1 MKKAICVILALAS
14 VFTLTGCTSVYSN
27 FKEIEQLLVIQDMGL
42 DKQGGG
48 VLLSLCSASDESTGD
63 VPKRLYGTGDS
74 ITTALEHIYNY
85 SFEDIIFCS
94 HISHVLIGEKAAESG
109 IDDYLSYICRSPI
122 MRLDIPLFVVKG
134 STAQDAVL
142 KVGDGSRGIVEIMDS
157 VEISV
162 GRLGNSSLYTAA
174 ETVRNLDRCG
184 SSLICAVE
192 LAEPLESD
200 SGAQSGDSPS
210 SSEDEGSAAQDE
222 GSSKLTAVV
231 YGYAVI
237 RDGKLCKFLD
247 RDEAIAVGFLTNKV
261 GLTNV
266 TVRDRHGSLVVLEID
281 SGGSEVT
288 PVWSGTGELTGL
300 NIAVDVRASIVEVSG
315 SSDTRSAEY
324 TDHITAQLEA
334 LISDYVSRVMLTSR
348 ELRSDFL
355 CLAQTV
361 ECDDPSAFR
370 MLPQSFPDLLPS
382 LELQISVSGQLTHT
396 SDVRDF

>member
-14 VFTLTGCTSVYSN
+14 AFTLTGCTSVYSN

-48 VLLSLCSASDESTGD
+48 VLLSLCSASDESTGN

-85 SFEDIIFCS
+85 SFEDILFCS

-122 MRLDIPLFVVKG
+122 MRLYIPLFVVKG

-142 KVGDGSRGIVEIMDS
+142 KVGDGNRGVVEIMDS
-157 VEISV
+157 VEMSV

-200 SGAQSGDSPS
+200 SGAPAGDSTS

-222 GSSKLTAVV
+222 GGSKLTAVV

-361 ECDDPSAFR
+361 ERDDPSAFH

-396 SDVRDF
+396 NDVRDF

>member
-85 SFEDIIFCS
+85 SFEDILFCS

-142 KVGDGSRGIVEIMDS
+142 KVGDGNRGVVEIMDS
-157 VEISV
+157 VEMSV

-174 ETVRNLDRCG
+174 ETVRNLDRYG

-200 SGAQSGDSPS
+200 SGAPAGDSPS
-210 SSEDEGSAAQDE
+210 FSEDEGSAAQDE
-222 GSSKLTAVV
+222 GGSKLTAVV

-361 ECDDPSAFR
+361 ERDDPSAFR
-370 MLPQSFPDLLPS
+370 MLLQSFPDLLPS

>member
-14 VFTLTGCTSVYSN
+14 AFTLTGCTSVYSN
-27 FKEIEQLLVIQDMGL
+27 FKEIEQLLVIQDLGL

-48 VLLSLCSASDESTGD
+48 VLLSLCSASDESTGN

-85 SFEDIIFCS
+85 SFEDILFCS

-122 MRLDIPLFVVKG
+122 MRLDIPLFIVKG

-142 KVGDGSRGIVEIMDS
+142 KVGDGNRGVVEIMDS
-157 VEISV
+157 VEMSV

-200 SGAQSGDSPS
+200 SGAPAGDSPS
-210 SSEDEGSAAQDE
+210 ASEEDGFATQDDGS
-222 GSSKLTAVV
+222 GKLTAVV

-361 ECDDPSAFR
+361 ERDDPSAFH

-396 SDVRDF
+396 NDVRDF

>member
-85 SFEDIIFCS
+85 SFEDILFCS

-157 VEISV
+157 VEMIV

-200 SGAQSGDSPS
+200 SGAPAGDSPS

-222 GSSKLTAVV
+222 GGSKLTAVV

-288 PVWSGTGELTGL
+288 PVWSDTGELTGL
-300 NIAVDVRASIVEVSG
+300 NIAVDVCASIVEVSG

-361 ECDDPSAFR
+361 ERDDPSAFR
-370 MLPQSFPDLLPS
+370 MLPQSFPGLLPS

-396 SDVRDF
+396 NDVRDF

>member
-94 HISHVLIGEKAAESG
+94 HISHVLIGEKAAENG

-200 SGAQSGDSPS
+200 SGAPSGDSPS
-210 SSEDEGSAAQDE
+210 SSEDGDFAAQDE
-222 GSSKLTAVV
+222 GSGKLTAVV

-315 SSDTRSAEY
+315 SSDMRSAEY

-355 CLAQTV
+355 CLAQAV
-361 ECDDPSAFR
+361 ERDDPSAFL

-396 SDVRDF
+396 NDVRDF

>member
-14 VFTLTGCTSVYSN
+14 AFTLTGCTSVYSN

-48 VLLSLCSASDESTGD
+48 VLLSLCSASDESTGN
-63 VPKRLYGTGDS
+63 VPRRLYGTGDS

-85 SFEDIIFCS
+85 SFEDILFCS

-142 KVGDGSRGIVEIMDS
+142 KVGDGNRGVVEIMDS
-157 VEISV
+157 VEMSV

-200 SGAQSGDSPS
+200 SGAPAGGSPS
-210 SSEDEGSAAQDE
+210 ASEEDGFAAQDE
-222 GSSKLTAVV
+222 GGSKLTAVV

-361 ECDDPSAFR
+361 ERDDPSAFH

-396 SDVRDF
+396 NDVRDF

>member
-14 VFTLTGCTSVYSN
+14 AFTLTGCTSVYSN

-48 VLLSLCSASDESTGD
+48 VLLSLCSASDESTGN

-85 SFEDIIFCS
+85 SFEDILFCS

-122 MRLDIPLFVVKG
+122 MRLDIPLFIVKG

-142 KVGDGSRGIVEIMDS
+142 KVGDGNRGIVEIMDS
-157 VEISV
+157 VEMSV

-200 SGAQSGDSPS
+200 SGAPAGGSPS
-210 SSEDEGSAAQDE
+210 ASEEDGFATQDE
-222 GSSKLTAVV
+222 GGSKLTAVV

-361 ECDDPSAFR
+361 ERDDPSAFH

-396 SDVRDF
+396 NDVRDF

>member
-14 VFTLTGCTSVYSN
+14 AFTLTGCTSVYSN

-42 DKQGGG
+42 DKQGGS

-85 SFEDIIFCS
+85 SFEDILFCS

-142 KVGDGSRGIVEIMDS
+142 KVGDGSRGIVEIMES

-200 SGAQSGDSPS
+200 SGAPAGDSPS

-222 GSSKLTAVV
+222 GGSKLTAVV

-361 ECDDPSAFR
+361 ERDDPSAFR
-370 MLPQSFPDLLPS
+370 MLPQRFPDLLPS

-396 SDVRDF
+396 NDVRDF

>member
-14 VFTLTGCTSVYSN
+14 AFTLTGCTSVYSN

-48 VLLSLCSASDESTGD
+48 VLLSLCSASDESTGN

-85 SFEDIIFCS
+85 SFEDILFCS

-122 MRLDIPLFVVKG
+122 MRLDIPLFIVKG

-142 KVGDGSRGIVEIMDS
+142 KVGDGNRGIVEIMDS
-157 VEISV
+157 VEMSV
-162 GRLGNSSLYTAA
+162 GRLVNSSLYTAA

-200 SGAQSGDSPS
+200 SGAPAGDSTS
-210 SSEDEGSAAQDE
+210 SSEDEGSATQDE
-222 GSSKLTAVV
+222 GGSKLTAVV

-324 TDHITAQLEA
+324 TYHITAQLEA

-361 ECDDPSAFR
+361 ERDDPSAFH

-396 SDVRDF
+396 NDVRDF

>member
-142 KVGDGSRGIVEIMDS
+142 KVGDGNRGVVEIMDS
-157 VEISV
+157 VEMSV

-200 SGAQSGDSPS
+200 SGAPAGDSPS

-222 GSSKLTAVV
+222 GGSKLTAVV

-361 ECDDPSAFR
+361 ERDDPSAFC

-396 SDVRDF
+396 NDVRDF

>member
-14 VFTLTGCTSVYSN
+14 ALTLTGCTSVYSN

-48 VLLSLCSASDESTGD
+48 VLLSLCSASDESTGN

-85 SFEDIIFCS
+85 SFEDILFCS

-109 IDDYLSYICRSPI
+109 IEDYLSYICRSPI
-122 MRLDIPLFVVKG
+122 MRLDIPLFIVKG

-142 KVGDGSRGIVEIMDS
+142 KVGDGNRGIVEIMDS
-157 VEISV
+157 VEMSV

-192 LAEPLESD
+192 LAEPLESS
-200 SGAQSGDSPS
+200 SGTLTADEAS
-210 SSEDEGSAAQDE
+210 SAQDE
-222 GSSKLTAVV
+222 DSGSLTAVV

-266 TVRDRHGSLVVLEID
+266 TVRDRHGSLVVLELD
-281 SGGSEVT
+281 SGSSSVK
-288 PVWSGTGELTGL
+288 PVWSDTGELTGL
-300 NIAVDVRASIVEVSG
+300 NIAVDVRASLVEVSG

-355 CLAQTV
+355 CLAQAV
-361 ECDDPSAFR
+361 ERDDPSAFR
-370 MLPQSFPDLLPS
+370 MLPQNFPDLLPS

-396 SDVRDF
+396 NDTRDF

>member
-85 SFEDIIFCS
+85 SFEDILFCS

-142 KVGDGSRGIVEIMDS
+142 KVGDGNRGVVEIMDS
-157 VEISV
+157 VEMSV

-174 ETVRNLDRCG
+174 ETVRNLDRYG

-200 SGAQSGDSPS
+200 SGAPAGDSPS
-210 SSEDEGSAAQDE
+210 FSEDEGSAAQDE
-222 GSSKLTAVV
+222 GGSKLTAVV

-361 ECDDPSAFR
+361 ERDDPSAFR
-370 MLPQSFPDLLPS
+370 MLLQSFPDLLPS

-396 SDVRDF
+396 NDVRDF

>member
-1 MKKAICVILALAS
+1 MKKAICVILVFAS
-14 VFTLTGCTSVYSN
+14 VLMLTGCTSVYSN
-27 FKEIEQLLVIQDMGL
+27 FKEIEKLLVIQDMGL

-48 VLLSLCSASDESTGD
+48 VLLSLCSASDESTGN

-85 SFEDIIFCS
+85 SFEDILFCS
-94 HISHVLIGEKAAESG
+94 HIGHVLIGEKAAESG
-109 IDDYLSYICRSPI
+109 IEDYLSYICRSPM
-122 MRLDIPLFVVKG
+122 MRLDIPLFIVKG
-134 STAQDAVL
+134 STAQNAVL
-142 KVGDGSRGIVEIMDS
+142 KVGNGNRGIVEIMNSD
-157 VEISV
+157 EMSV

-200 SGAQSGDSPS
+200 SGASTGGTSPS
-210 SSEDEGSAAQDE
+210 DEASSAQDDG
-222 GSSKLTAVV
+222 GSLTAVI

-247 RDEAIAVGFLTNKV
+247 RDEAIAVGFLTNRV
-261 GLTNV
+261 GITNV
-266 TVRDRHGSLVVLEID
+266 TVRDRHGSLVVLELD
-281 SGGSEVT
+281 SGGSNVK
-288 PVWSGTGELTGL
+288 PVWSDTGELTGL

-315 SSDTRSAEY
+315 SSDMRSAEY
-324 TDHITAQLEA
+324 TDHVTAQLEA
-334 LISDYVSRVMLTSR
+334 LISEYVSRVMLTSR

-361 ECDDPSAFR
+361 ERDDPAAFR

-396 SDVRDF
+396 NDTRDF

>member
-200 SGAQSGDSPS
+200 SGAPAGDSPS

-222 GSSKLTAVV
+222 GGSKLTAVV
-231 YGYAVI
+231 YG
-237 RDGKLCKFLD
+237 CKFLD

-361 ECDDPSAFR
+361 ERDDPSAFR

-396 SDVRDF
+396 NDVRDF

>member
-14 VFTLTGCTSVYSN
+14 AFTLTGCTSVYSN

-48 VLLSLCSASDESTGD
+48 VLLSLCSASDESTGN

-85 SFEDIIFCS
+85 SFEDILFCS

-142 KVGDGSRGIVEIMDS
+142 KVGDGSRGVVEIMDS
-157 VEISV
+157 VEMSV

-200 SGAQSGDSPS
+200 SGAPAGGSPS
-210 SSEDEGSAAQDE
+210 ASEEDGFATQDE
-222 GSSKLTAVV
+222 GGSKLTAVV

-324 TDHITAQLEA
+324 TYHITAQLEA

-361 ECDDPSAFR
+361 ERDDPSAFH

-396 SDVRDF
+396 NDVRDF

>member
-14 VFTLTGCTSVYSN
+14 AFTLTGCTSVYSN

-42 DKQGGG
+42 DKQGGS

-85 SFEDIIFCS
+85 SFEDILFCS

-142 KVGDGSRGIVEIMDS
+142 KVGDGNRGIVEIMDS
-157 VEISV
+157 VEMSV
-162 GRLGNSSLYTAA
+162 GRLGDSSLYTAA

-200 SGAQSGDSPS
+200 SGAPAGDSPS
-210 SSEDEGSAAQDE
+210 SSEDGASAAQDE
-222 GSSKLTAVV
+222 GSDKLTAVV

-247 RDEAIAVGFLTNKV
+247 REQAIAVGFLTNKV

-281 SGGSEVT
+281 SGGSEVK
-288 PVWSGTGELTGL
+288 PVWSDAGELTGL
-300 NIAVDVRASIVEVSG
+300 NINVDVRASIVEVSG

-324 TDHITAQLEA
+324 TDHTTAQLEA

-355 CLAQTV
+355 CLAQAV
-361 ECDDPSAFR
+361 EHDDPSAFR

>member
-14 VFTLTGCTSVYSN
+14 AFTLTGCTSVYSN

-48 VLLSLCSASDESTGD
+48 VLLSLCSASDESTGN

-85 SFEDIIFCS
+85 SFEDILFCS

-142 KVGDGSRGIVEIMDS
+142 KVGDGSRGVVEIMDS
-157 VEISV
+157 VEMSV

-200 SGAQSGDSPS
+200 SGAPAGGSPS
-210 SSEDEGSAAQDE
+210 ASEEDGFATQDDGS
-222 GSSKLTAVV
+222 GKLTAVV

-300 NIAVDVRASIVEVSG
+300 NIAVRNTPI
-315 SSDTRSAEY
+315 
-324 TDHITAQLEA
+324 
-334 LISDYVSRVMLTSR
+334 TSR
-348 ELRSDFL
+348 RSL
-355 CLAQTV
+355 K
-361 ECDDPSAFR
+361 R
-370 MLPQSFPDLLPS
+370 
-382 LELQISVSGQLTHT
+382 
-396 SDVRDF
+396 

>member
-14 VFTLTGCTSVYSN
+14 AFTLTGCTSVYSN

-48 VLLSLCSASDESTGD
+48 VLLSLCSASDESTGN

-85 SFEDIIFCS
+85 SFEDILFCS

-142 KVGDGSRGIVEIMDS
+142 KVGDGSRGVVEIMDS
-157 VEISV
+157 VEMSV

-200 SGAQSGDSPS
+200 SGAPAGGSPS
-210 SSEDEGSAAQDE
+210 ASEEDGFATQDE
-222 GSSKLTAVV
+222 GGSKLTAVV

-361 ECDDPSAFR
+361 ERDDPSAFH

-396 SDVRDF
+396 NDVRDF

>member
-1 MKKAICVILALAS
+1 MKKAICVILALAAAL
-14 VFTLTGCTSVYSN
+14 TLTGCTSVYSN

-48 VLLSLCSASDESTGD
+48 VLLSLCSASDESTGN
-63 VPKRLYGTGDS
+63 VPKRLYCTGDS

-85 SFEDIIFCS
+85 SFEDILFCS

-109 IDDYLSYICRSPI
+109 IEDYLSYICCSPI
-122 MRLDIPLFVVKG
+122 MRLDIPLFIVKG
-134 STAQDAVL
+134 NTAQDAVL
-142 KVGDGSRGIVEIMDS
+142 KVGDGNRGIVEIMDS
-157 VEISV
+157 VEMSV

-192 LAEPLESD
+192 LAEPLESV
-200 SGAQSGDSPS
+200 SGASTADEAS
-210 SSEDEGSAAQDE
+210 SAQDE
-222 GSSKLTAVV
+222 DNGSLTAVV

-266 TVRDRHGSLVVLEID
+266 TVRDRHGSLVVLELD
-281 SGGSEVT
+281 SGGSSVK
-288 PVWSGTGELTGL
+288 PVWSDTGELTGL
-300 NIAVDVRASIVEVSG
+300 NIAVDVRASLVEVSG

-355 CLAQTV
+355 CLAQAV
-361 ECDDPSAFR
+361 ERDDPSAFR

-396 SDVRDF
+396 NDTRDF

>member
-14 VFTLTGCTSVYSN
+14 AFTLTGCTSVYSN

-48 VLLSLCSASDESTGD
+48 VLLSLCSASDESTGN

-85 SFEDIIFCS
+85 SFEDILFCF

-122 MRLDIPLFVVKG
+122 MRLDIPLFIVKG

-142 KVGDGSRGIVEIMDS
+142 KVGDGNRGIVEIMDS
-157 VEISV
+157 VEMSV

-200 SGAQSGDSPS
+200 SGAPAGDSTS
-210 SSEDEGSAAQDE
+210 SSEEDGFATQDDGS
-222 GSSKLTAVV
+222 GKLTTVV

-300 NIAVDVRASIVEVSG
+300 NIAVDVLASIVEVSG

-361 ECDDPSAFR
+361 ERDDPSAFH

-396 SDVRDF
+396 NDVRDF

>member
-14 VFTLTGCTSVYSN
+14 AFTLTGCTSVYSN

-48 VLLSLCSASDESTGD
+48 VLLSLCSASDESTGN

-85 SFEDIIFCS
+85 SFEDILFCS

-122 MRLDIPLFVVKG
+122 MRLDIPLFIVKG

-142 KVGDGSRGIVEIMDS
+142 KVGDGSRGVVEIMDS
-157 VEISV
+157 VEMSV

-200 SGAQSGDSPS
+200 SGAPAGGSPS
-210 SSEDEGSAAQDE
+210 ASEEDGFATQDE
-222 GSSKLTAVV
+222 GGSKLTAVV

-355 CLAQTV
+355 CLAQAV
-361 ECDDPSAFR
+361 ERDDPSAFH

-396 SDVRDF
+396 NDVRDF

>member
-14 VFTLTGCTSVYSN
+14 AFTLTGCTSVYSN

-48 VLLSLCSASDESTGD
+48 VLLSLCSASDESTGN

-85 SFEDIIFCS
+85 SFEDILFCS

-142 KVGDGSRGIVEIMDS
+142 KVGDGSRGVVEIMDS
-157 VEISV
+157 VEMSV

-200 SGAQSGDSPS
+200 SGAPSGDSPS
-210 SSEDEGSAAQDE
+210 SSEDGDFAAQDE
-222 GSSKLTAVV
+222 GSGKLTAVV

-361 ECDDPSAFR
+361 ERDDPSAFH

-396 SDVRDF
+396 NDVRDF

>member
-14 VFTLTGCTSVYSN
+14 AFTLTGCTSVYSN

-200 SGAQSGDSPS
+200 SGAPSGDSPS
-210 SSEDEGSAAQDE
+210 FSEDEGSAAQDE
-222 GSSKLTAVV
+222 GGSKLTAVV

-288 PVWSGTGELTGL
+288 PVWSDTGELTGL
-300 NIAVDVRASIVEVSG
+300 NIAVDVCASIVEVSG

-396 SDVRDF
+396 NDVRDF

>member
-14 VFTLTGCTSVYSN
+14 AFTLTGCTSVYSN

-48 VLLSLCSASDESTGD
+48 VLLSLCSASDESTGN

-85 SFEDIIFCS
+85 SFEDILFCS

-122 MRLDIPLFVVKG
+122 MRLDIPLFIVKG

-142 KVGDGSRGIVEIMDS
+142 KVGDGNRGIVEIMDS
-157 VEISV
+157 VEMSV

-192 LAEPLESD
+192 LAETLESD
-200 SGAQSGDSPS
+200 SGAPAGDSTS

-222 GSSKLTAVV
+222 GGSKLTAVV

-324 TDHITAQLEA
+324 TYHITAQLEA

-361 ECDDPSAFR
+361 ERDDPSAFH

-396 SDVRDF
+396 NDVRDF

>member
-14 VFTLTGCTSVYSN
+14 AFTLTGCTSVYSN

-48 VLLSLCSASDESTGD
+48 VLLSLCSASDESTGN

-85 SFEDIIFCS
+85 SFEDILFCS

-122 MRLDIPLFVVKG
+122 MRLDIPLFIVKG

-142 KVGDGSRGIVEIMDS
+142 KVGDGNRGVVEIMDS
-157 VEISV
+157 VEMSV

-200 SGAQSGDSPS
+200 SGAPAGGSPS
-210 SSEDEGSAAQDE
+210 ASEEDGFATQDE
-222 GSSKLTAVV
+222 GGSKLTAVV

-361 ECDDPSAFR
+361 ERDDPSAFH

-396 SDVRDF
+396 NDVRDF

>member
-1 MKKAICVILALAS
+1 MKKAICVILVLAS
-14 VFTLTGCTSVYSN
+14 AFTLTGCTSVYSN

-157 VEISV
+157 VEMSV

-200 SGAQSGDSPS
+200 SGAPAGDSPS
-210 SSEDEGSAAQDE
+210 SSEDGASAAQDE
-222 GSSKLTAVV
+222 GSGKLTAVV

-247 RDEAIAVGFLTNKV
+247 REQAIAVGFLTNKV

-300 NIAVDVRASIVEVSG
+300 NIAVDVCASIVEVSG

-361 ECDDPSAFR
+361 ERDDPSAFR

-396 SDVRDF
+396 NDVRDF

>member
-14 VFTLTGCTSVYSN
+14 AFTLTGCTSVYSN

-42 DKQGGG
+42 DKQGGFARFDIF
-48 VLLSLCSASDESTGD
+48 LDESTGD

-200 SGAQSGDSPS
+200 SGAPAGDSPS

-222 GSSKLTAVV
+222 GGSKLTAVV
-231 YGYAVI
+231 YGYP
-237 RDGKLCKFLD
+237 R
-247 RDEAIAVGFLTNKV
+247 R
-261 GLTNV
+261 
-266 TVRDRHGSLVVLEID
+266 
-281 SGGSEVT
+281 
-288 PVWSGTGELTGL
+288 
-300 NIAVDVRASIVEVSG
+300 
-315 SSDTRSAEY
+315 
-324 TDHITAQLEA
+324 
-334 LISDYVSRVMLTSR
+334 
-348 ELRSDFL
+348 
-355 CLAQTV
+355 
-361 ECDDPSAFR
+361 
-370 MLPQSFPDLLPS
+370 
-382 LELQISVSGQLTHT
+382 
-396 SDVRDF
+396 

>member
-14 VFTLTGCTSVYSN
+14 AFTLTGCTSVYSN

-85 SFEDIIFCS
+85 SFEDILFCS
-94 HISHVLIGEKAAESG
+94 HISHVLIGETAAERG
-109 IDDYLSYICRSPI
+109 IDDYLSYICRSPV
-122 MRLDIPLFVVKG
+122 MRLDIPLFIVKG

-142 KVGDGSRGIVEIMDS
+142 KVGDGKRGIVEIMDS

-200 SGAQSGDSPS
+200 SGAPSGDSPS
-210 SSEDEGSAAQDE
+210 ASEDDGFATQDDGS
-222 GSSKLTAVV
+222 G
-231 YGYAVI
+231 
-237 RDGKLCKFLD
+237 KFLD

-288 PVWSGTGELTGL
+288 PVWSSTGELTGL

-315 SSDTRSAEY
+315 SSDMRSAEY

-355 CLAQTV
+355 CLAQAV
-361 ECDDPSAFR
+361 ERDDPSAFR

-396 SDVRDF
+396 NDVRDF

>member
-1 MKKAICVILALAS
+1 M
-14 VFTLTGCTSVYSN
+14 
-27 FKEIEQLLVIQDMGL
+27 
-42 DKQGGG
+42 
-48 VLLSLCSASDESTGD
+48 
-63 VPKRLYGTGDS
+63 
-74 ITTALEHIYNY
+74 
-85 SFEDIIFCS
+85 
-94 HISHVLIGEKAAESG
+94 LIGEKAAESG

-142 KVGDGSRGIVEIMDS
+142 KVGDGNRGIVEIMDS
-157 VEISV
+157 VEMSV

-200 SGAQSGDSPS
+200 SGAPAGGSPS
-210 SSEDEGSAAQDE
+210 SSEDEASAAQD
-222 GSSKLTAVV
+222 GSSGKLTAVV

-247 RDEAIAVGFLTNKV
+247 REQAIAVGFLTNKV

-281 SGGSEVT
+281 SGGSEVK
-288 PVWSGTGELTGL
+288 PVWSDAGELTGL

-355 CLAQTV
+355 CLAQAV
-361 ECDDPSAFR
+361 ERDDSLAFR

-382 LELQISVSGQLTHT
+382 LELQISVSGQLMHT
-396 SDVRDF
+396 NDVRDF

>member
-14 VFTLTGCTSVYSN
+14 AFTLTGCTSVYSN

-42 DKQGGG
+42 DKQGGS

-94 HISHVLIGEKAAESG
+94 HISHVLIGEKAAENG

-200 SGAQSGDSPS
+200 SGAPSGDSPS
-210 SSEDEGSAAQDE
+210 SSEDGDFAAQDE
-222 GSSKLTAVV
+222 GSGKLTAVV

-315 SSDTRSAEY
+315 SSDMRSAEY

-355 CLAQTV
+355 CLAQAV
-361 ECDDPSAFR
+361 ERDDPSAFL

-396 SDVRDF
+396 NDVRDF

>member
-14 VFTLTGCTSVYSN
+14 AFTLTGCTSVYSN

-48 VLLSLCSASDESTGD
+48 VLLSLCSASDESTGN

-85 SFEDIIFCS
+85 SFEDILFCS

-134 STAQDAVL
+134 STAQDAVF
-142 KVGDGSRGIVEIMDS
+142 KVGDGSRGVVEIMDS
-157 VEISV
+157 VEMSV

-200 SGAQSGDSPS
+200 SGAPAGGSPS
-210 SSEDEGSAAQDE
+210 ASEEDGFATQDE
-222 GSSKLTAVV
+222 GGSKLTAVV

-361 ECDDPSAFR
+361 ERDDPSAFH

-396 SDVRDF
+396 NDVRDF

>member
-122 MRLDIPLFVVKG
+122 MRLDIPLFIVKG

-396 SDVRDF
+396 NDVRDF

>member
-42 DKQGGG
+42 DKLGGG
-48 VLLSLCSASDESTGD
+48 VLLSLCSASDESTGN

-85 SFEDIIFCS
+85 SFEDILFCS

-122 MRLDIPLFVVKG
+122 MRLDIPLFIVKG

-142 KVGDGSRGIVEIMDS
+142 KVGDGNRGIVEIMDS
-157 VEISV
+157 VEMSV

-200 SGAQSGDSPS
+200 SGAPAGDSTS

-222 GSSKLTAVV
+222 GGSKLTAVV

-361 ECDDPSAFR
+361 ERDDPSAFH

-396 SDVRDF
+396 NDVRDF

>member
-14 VFTLTGCTSVYSN
+14 ALTLTGCTSVYSN

-48 VLLSLCSASDESTGD
+48 VLLSLCSASDESTGN

-85 SFEDIIFCS
+85 SFEDILFCS

-109 IDDYLSYICRSPI
+109 IEDYLSYICRSPI
-122 MRLDIPLFVVKG
+122 MRLDIPLFIVKG

-142 KVGDGSRGIVEIMDS
+142 KVGDGNRGIVEIMDS
-157 VEISV
+157 VEMSV

-200 SGAQSGDSPS
+200 SGASTGGTSTANEAS
-210 SSEDEGSAAQDE
+210 SAQDE
-222 GSSKLTAVV
+222 DSGSLTAVV

-266 TVRDRHGSLVVLEID
+266 TVRDRHGSLVVLELD
-281 SGGSEVT
+281 SGGSSVK
-288 PVWSGTGELTGL
+288 PVWSDTGELTGL
-300 NIAVDVRASIVEVSG
+300 NIAVDVRASLVEVSG

-355 CLAQTV
+355 CLAQAV
-361 ECDDPSAFR
+361 ERDDPSAFR

-382 LELQISVSGQLTHT
+382 LELQIGVSGQLTHT
-396 SDVRDF
+396 NDTRDF

>member
-14 VFTLTGCTSVYSN
+14 AFTLTGCTSVYSN

-85 SFEDIIFCS
+85 SFEDILFCS

-142 KVGDGSRGIVEIMDS
+142 KVGDGSRGVVEIMDS
-157 VEISV
+157 VEMSV

-200 SGAQSGDSPS
+200 SGAPSGDSPS
-210 SSEDEGSAAQDE
+210 SSEDGDFAAQDE
-222 GSSKLTAVV
+222 GSGKLTAVV

-361 ECDDPSAFR
+361 ERDDPSAFH

-396 SDVRDF
+396 NDVRDF